1 MEKFDA
7 SKKITCLIEMALKGE
22 ITWLNIDLLI
32 DRLTP
37 NLEISRQIIRALL
50 KEFETHQSLCLMKK
64 SDEDNLM
71 AHDVIQINEDLSK
84 YVLF

>member
-50 KEFETHQSLCLMKK
+50 KEFLW
-64 SDEDNLM
+64 
-71 AHDVIQINEDLSK
+71 
-84 YVLF
+84 F